1 MPNLRFAKVEMSES
15 KISADSST
23 TVADLRK
30 LVLDFVQERDW
41 QQFHSPKNLSMA
53 MTIEAGE
60 LMEHFQWITG
70 EESRNPTAQ
79 KMVDIGEELA
89 DVLCYAFAIANE
101 LNIDIASTM
110 ARKMELNREK
120 YPAQE
125 FRGRY
130 GKDDPNPATD

>member
-1 MPNLRFAKVEMSES
+1 MSES
-15 KISADSST
+15 NISTDQAT
-23 TVADLRK
+23 TVANLRQM
-30 LVLDFVQERDW
+30 VLDFVQERDW

-53 MTIEAGE
+53 MAIEASE
-60 LMEHFQWITG
+60 LMEHFQWIDG
-70 EESRNPTAQ
+70 AESRNPSAE

-89 DVLCYAFAIANE
+89 DVLCYAMAIANE

-110 ARKMELNREK
+110 VRKMERNREK
-120 YPAQE
+120 YPAKE

>member
-1 MPNLRFAKVEMSES
+1 MSDS
-15 KISADSST
+15 KISSDDST
-23 TVADLRK
+23 TVAALRK
-30 LVLDFVQERDW
+30 MVLDFVAERDW

-53 MTIEAGE
+53 MAIEAGE

-70 EESRNPTAQ
+70 EQSRSPDAQ

-89 DVLCYAFAIANE
+89 DVLCYAMAIANE

-110 ARKMELNREK
+110 KRKMELNREK

-130 GKDDPNPATD
+130 GKDDPNQATE

>member
-1 MPNLRFAKVEMSES
+1 MSES
-15 KISADSST
+15 KISTDDST
-23 TVADLRK
+23 TVAALRK
-30 LVLDFVQERDW
+30 MVLEFVTERDW

-60 LMEHFQWITG
+60 LMEHFQWIDG
-70 EESRNPTAQ
+70 EESRDPDAE

-89 DVLCYAFAIANE
+89 DVLCYAMAIANE
-101 LNIDIASTM
+101 LDIDIASTM
-110 ARKMELNREK
+110 ERKMEGNRKK
-120 YPAQE
+120 YPAKE

>member
-1 MPNLRFAKVEMSES
+1 MSET
-15 KISADSST
+15 KISTDDST
-23 TVADLRK
+23 TVAVLRQ
-30 LVLDFVQERDW
+30 VVSDFVAERDW

-53 MTIEAGE
+53 MAIEAGE
-60 LMEHFQWITG
+60 LMEHFQWIDG
-70 EESRNPTAQ
+70 EESRNPTAE
-79 KMVDIGEELA
+79 KLVDIGEELA
-89 DVLCYAFAIANE
+89 DVLCYAMAIANE

-110 ARKMELNREK
+110 ARKMELNRKK

>member
-1 MPNLRFAKVEMSES
+1 MSDS
-15 KISADSST
+15 KITTDQAT
-23 TVADLRK
+23 TVADLRQM
-30 LVLDFVQERDW
+30 VLEFVQERDW

-53 MTIEAGE
+53 MAIETGE
-60 LMEHFQWITG
+60 LMEHFQWIDT
-70 EESRNPTAQ
+70 EESRSPSAE

-110 ARKMELNREK
+110 ARKMVRNREK
-120 YPAQE
+120 YPAKE

-130 GKDDPNPATD
+130 GKDDPNPTSD

>member
-1 MPNLRFAKVEMSES
+1 MSES
-15 KISADSST
+15 NINTDQAT
-23 TVADLRK
+23 TVANLRQM
-30 LVLDFVQERDW
+30 VSDFVQERDW

-53 MTIEAGE
+53 MAIEASE
-60 LMEHFQWITG
+60 LMEHFQWIDG
-70 EESRNPTAQ
+70 EESRSPSAE

-89 DVLCYAFAIANE
+89 DVLCYAMAIANE
-101 LNIDIASTM
+101 LDIDIASTM
-110 ARKMELNREK
+110 ARKMERNREK

>member
-1 MPNLRFAKVEMSES
+1 MSES
-15 KISADSST
+15 KISTDDST
-23 TVADLRK
+23 TVAALRK
-30 LVLDFVQERDW
+30 MVLDFVSERDW

-53 MTIEAGE
+53 MAIEAGE
-60 LMEHFQWITG
+60 LMEHFQWIDG
-70 EESRNPTAQ
+70 AESRNPSAE

-89 DVLCYAFAIANE
+89 DVLCYAMAIANE

-110 ARKMELNREK
+110 ARKMERNREK

-130 GKDDPNPATD
+130 GKDDPNPAQ